1 MPMLVESDPK
11 VSNFLQEILPETLYI
26 TFGFHLYD
34 HWVQLRGECGLGW
47 E

>member
-26 TFGFHLYD
+26 TFGFQLYD

>member
-1 MPMLVESDPK
+1 MPMLVDSDPET
-11 VSNFLQEILPETLYI
+11 NLIQEILPETLYI
-26 TFGFHLYD
+26 ISGFHLYD